1 MAAFRAGSQ
10 AHSRPSS
17 PTRMGARIS
26 RIALFSRRLV
36 AVAVLAALAVACDRP
51 PPHGAANGVG
61 VVDDAGDTVGLA
73 RPAERIVSLAPAF
86 TELLFALGAGDRV
99 VGRTE
104 WCDFPAAARAV
115 PSVGD
120 GLAPN
125 VEAIVARRPD
135 LVLVYRSG
143 ANGEAVARLRSLGIP
158 VAQFRPDG
166 LGDFART
173 ATGVGQ
179 LLGLAD
185 SAAALVARL
194 EAGLAAARVDP
205 VREPLRV
212 VVLAGESPPIVIGH
226 GSYLS
231 ELVELA
237 GAGNAFA
244 DVPQGS
250 AVVSLEAI
258 AARDPDLV
266 VVLGPEPPAAFRR
279 PEWRVVRAV
288 REGRVIVLDGSEYG
302 RPSPRAP
309 EAARAMAARFAA
321 AGP

>member
-1 MAAFRAGSQ
+1 MAAFRAGMQ
-10 AHSRPSS
+10 AHSRPSL

-26 RIALFSRRLV
+26 RIAALSRRLV
-36 AVAVLAALAVACDRP
+36 AVAALAALAAGCDRAP
-51 PPHGAANGVG
+51 ASGGFR
-61 VVDDAGDTVGLA
+61 VVDDAGDTVALA
-73 RPAERIVSLAPAF
+73 SPAERIVSLAPAF

-104 WCDFPAAARAV
+104 WCDWPAAARAV
-115 PSVGD
+115 PGVGD

-179 LLGLAD
+179 LLGLTD
-185 SAAALVARL
+185 SAGALVARL
-194 EAGLAAARVDP
+194 EAGLAAARVDT

-212 VVLAGESPPIVIGH
+212 VMIAGDSPPIVIGR

-231 ELVELA
+231 ELVQLA

-244 DVPQGS
+244 DVSQGS

-266 VVLGPEPPAAFRR
+266 LVLGSEPPAAFRR

-288 REGRVIVLDGSEYG
+288 REGRVVVLDGSEYG

-309 EAARAMAARFAA
+309 EAARAIAARFAA
-321 AGP
+321 VGP

>member
-1 MAAFRAGSQ
+1 
-10 AHSRPSS
+10 
-17 PTRMGARIS
+17 MGARIS
-26 RIALFSRRLV
+26 RIA
-36 AVAVLAALAVACDRP
+36 ALAHRFVATVVMAAAAACDRAP
-51 PPHGAANGVG
+51 AGGG
-61 VVDDAGDTVGLA
+61 LQVVDDAGDTVALA
-73 RPAERIVSLAPAF
+73 RPAERVVSLAPAF

-104 WCDFPAAARAV
+104 WCDWPAAALAV

-143 ANGEAVARLRSLGIP
+143 ANGEAVARLRALGIP

-166 LGDFART
+166 LGDFGRSAI
-173 ATGVGQ
+173 GVGQ
-179 LLGLAD
+179 LLGLPD

-194 EAGLAAARVDP
+194 EAGLASARVEP
-205 VREPLRV
+205 PREPLRV
-212 VVLAGESPPIVIGH
+212 VVVAGDSPPIVIGR

-231 ELVELA
+231 ELVQLA

-244 DVPQGS
+244 DVPGGS

-266 VVLGPEPPAAFRR
+266 VVLGAAPPAAFRR

-288 REGRVIVLDGSEYG
+288 REGRVVVLDGSAYG
-302 RPSPRAP
+302 RPSPRSP
-309 EAARAMAARFAA
+309 DAARALANRFAA
-321 AGP
+321 VGP